1 MNKTKKPL
9 MTTYYPIPADKV
21 VDLDKVFTEL
31 TELILRYND
40 TNSACGAQMLD
51 RIQVIRDI
59 IDESVQPQ
67 NIFAGD
73 EEDGKKN

>member
-1 MNKTKKPL
+1 
-9 MTTYYPIPADKV
+9 MTTYYPIPAEKV
-21 VDLDKVFTEL
+21 VDLDRIFTEL
-31 TELILRYND
+31 TELILRYNNTD
-40 TNSACGAQMLD
+40 SASGAQILD

-59 IDESVQPQ
+59 IDGSVQPQ